1 MADEVANIEATQQ
14 KEVAVIEAK
23 QAINEAD
30 ASNFI
35 TTLDKLQEFKRYSI
49 ALVLIG
55 IFGLAILMLGIV
67 IIVQVYRGDF
77 ANAVDTAKWM
87 ITILGTIVGTI
98 VGFYFGSNVGTKP
111 S

>member
-1 MADEVANIEATQQ
+1 MADEVATIEATKA
-14 KEVAVIEAK
+14 KEVAVIEAA
-23 QAINEAD
+23 QASQAED

-35 TTLDKLQEFKRYSI
+35 TTLDKLQEFKRYTL

-55 IFGLAILMLGIV
+55 IFGMAIGILGVGV
-67 IIVQVYRGDF
+67 IIQMWRGEY
-77 ANAVDTAKWM
+77 AAAVDTAKWM

-98 VGFYFGSNVGTKP
+98 VGFYFGSNTVGPK